1 MSPHR
6 GASSRCPEEAGETV
20 MIETLRRQFSW
31 NDWANR
37 ECLAALRQAPK
48 SPAAPPQAVRR
59 LAHLGAAETLW
70 LARLE
75 RRAQPMAVWPEL
87 ALAEIASLVAEL
99 PELWRRYFDRAGESG
114 LLATVAYTNSRGASF
129 SNRAGDILL
138 HLIAH
143 GAYHRGQI
151 AADLRAAGC
160 EPPLT
165 DFIHWV
171 RSAAAAVPPP
181 PAL

>member
-1 MSPHR
+1 ML
-6 GASSRCPEEAGETV
+6 E
-20 MIETLRRQFSW
+20 MLRRQLAW

-37 ECLAALRQAPK
+37 EFLAALRRVE
-48 SPAAPPQAVRR
+48 PPPLQGVRR
-59 LAHLGAAETLW
+59 FAHVLAAEHLW

-75 RRAQPMAVWPEL
+75 RRPQPMAVWPEL
-87 ALAEIASLVAEL
+87 ALAEISVLVEEL
-99 PELWRRYFDRAGESG
+99 PDLWRRYSERAGEAG
-114 LLATVAYTNSRGASF
+114 LVTNVAYTNSKGESF

-151 AADLRAAGC
+151 AADLRGVG
-160 EPPLT
+160 ETPPYT

-171 RSAAAAVPPP
+171 RSAVPDSG
-181 PAL
+181 A

>member
-1 MSPHR
+1 ML
-6 GASSRCPEEAGETV
+6 
-20 MIETLRRQFSW
+20 ETLRRQFSW

-37 ECLAALRQAPK
+37 ECLAALRLGEPRRAL
-48 SPAAPPQAVRR
+48 APQAVRR
-59 LAHLGAAETLW
+59 LAHLAAAEHLW

-75 RRAQPMAVWPEL
+75 RRPQPMAVWPEL
-87 ALAEIASLVAEL
+87 SLEDIEALIEGL

-114 LLATVAYTNSRGASF
+114 LLATVAYTNSKGASF

-171 RSAAAAVPPP
+171 RSAGAEAPGLLEV
-181 PAL
+181 